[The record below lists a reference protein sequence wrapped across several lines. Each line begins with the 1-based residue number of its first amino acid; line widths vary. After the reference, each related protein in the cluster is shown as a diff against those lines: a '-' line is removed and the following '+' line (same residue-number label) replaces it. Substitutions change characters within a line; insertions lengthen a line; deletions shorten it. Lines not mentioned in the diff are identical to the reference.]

1 MSTKKRLK
9 ILAAIQTASRLRDGG
24 TYTAQAVGEG
34 VCLVI
39 WDQGAQ
45 RETAAIIE
53 IDRDRITWNADMIGH
68 RELVREL
75 GRLEMTE
82 AAAGSSSPLF
92 CAARAE
98 VVA

>member
-1 MSTKKRLK
+1 MSIKKRLK
-9 ILAAIQTASRLRDGG
+9 LLAAIQTASHLRDCG
-24 TYTAQAVGEG
+24 TYTVQSVGDG
-34 VCLVI
+34 AFLVI
-39 WDQGAQ
+39 WEEDEA

-53 IDRDRITWNADMIGH
+53 VDRERITWNADMIGH

-82 AAAGSSSPLF
+82 VAAGASSPIF

-98 VVA
+98 VVR

>member
-1 MSTKKRLK
+1 MSIKKRLK
-9 ILAAIQTASRLRDGG
+9 ILAAIQTASRLRSWG
-24 TYTAQAVGEG
+24 TYTVQSVGDG
-34 VCLVI
+34 AFLVI
-39 WDQGAQ
+39 WEEGDA

-53 IDRDRITWNADMIGH
+53 VDRERITWNADMIGH

-82 AAAGSSSPLF
+82 EAAGSSSPIF